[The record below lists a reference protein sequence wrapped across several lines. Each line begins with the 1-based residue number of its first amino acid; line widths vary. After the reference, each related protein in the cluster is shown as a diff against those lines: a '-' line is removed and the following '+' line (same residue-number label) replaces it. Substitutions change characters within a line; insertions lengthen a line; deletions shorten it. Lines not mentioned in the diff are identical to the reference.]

1 MYYYSIYYYIIVCLF
16 VNRKMNST
24 MKSGDND
31 SYIAHVGNYG
41 PTISFIYAI
50 LFLMVSRPYKDYGN
64 IFLYYYVAG
73 SAVSYAVNIVLKSLL
88 KSPRPEGHPKSDT
101 YGMPS
106 GHAQAVSFTV
116 MFLSYTHQ
124 LTENSCS
131 LFRPLLYII
140 FMAITVWQRVH
151 YRHHTIAQVAVGCV
165 MGVVMAWIIIG
176 ILNKGG
182 TFSL

>member
-1 MYYYSIYYYIIVCLF
+1 
-16 VNRKMNST
+16 MNST
-24 MKSGDND
+24 MKFNDNN

-50 LFLMVSRPYKDYGN
+50 LFLMVSRPYKDFGN

-73 SAVSYAVNIVLKSLL
+73 SAVSYAVNRVLKALL
-88 KSPRPEGHPKSDT
+88 KSPRPDGHPNSDT

-124 LTENSCS
+124 LIDHSCS
-131 LFRPLLYII
+131 LFRPFLYIF

-151 YRHHTIAQVAVGCV
+151 YRHHTISQVAAGCV

-182 TFSL
+182 TLSL